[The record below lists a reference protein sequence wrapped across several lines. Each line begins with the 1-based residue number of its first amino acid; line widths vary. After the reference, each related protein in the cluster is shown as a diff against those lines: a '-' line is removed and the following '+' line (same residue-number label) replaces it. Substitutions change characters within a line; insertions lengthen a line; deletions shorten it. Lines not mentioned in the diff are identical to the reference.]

1 VALVTDHRQRDPRR
15 MSTPAEPLHQPAP
28 HAPGDVRPATRRK
41 PSVLE
46 SPATTAVDGD
56 AEIRAMD
63 DDALLAGIARLRRE
77 RRALILAHNYQIPAI
92 QDLADFV
99 GDSLELSLRA
109 AESDTPLIVF
119 CGVHFMAE
127 TAAILS
133 PRALVLLPDPLAGC
147 SLAAAVTAAEV
158 RAWRAEHP
166 GGVVVSYVNTDA
178 TVKAE
183 SDYCCTSANA
193 VDIVRSIPAEVE
205 VLFLPDMFLGLY
217 IEHAAGRHLHLW
229 LGECHVHAGIR
240 AEDVQRQL
248 DAHPDAHLL
257 LHPECGCI
265 STCLWALST
274 GDLPADR
281 THVLGTG
288 GMVRHARAC
297 DAGIDVIGTEVG
309 LLHRLHKEAPG
320 HTFLPLRDDAV
331 CEYMKAI
338 TLPKLYRA
346 LRDDVYEVRVDAEVA
361 GRARTAIDRM
371 LAVAAH

>member
-1 VALVTDHRQRDPRR
+1 
-15 MSTPAEPLHQPAP
+15 MSADVERTSAEVDSLHQPAA
-28 HAPGDVRPATRRK
+28 HASGDVRPATRRK
-41 PSVLE
+41 PSVLD
-46 SPATTAVDGD
+46 SPATVAVEAD

-63 DDALLAGIARLRRE
+63 DMALLAGIARLRRG
-77 RRALILAHNYQIPAI
+77 RDALILAHNYQIPAI

-99 GDSLELSLRA
+99 GDSLELSQRA
-109 AESDTPLIVF
+109 ARSDASLIVF

-133 PRALVLLPDPLAGC
+133 PGARVLLPDPLAGC
-147 SLAAAVTAAEV
+147 SLAAAVTADEV

-166 GGVVVSYVNTDA
+166 DGVVVSYINTDA
-178 TVKAE
+178 AVKAE

-193 VDIVRSIPAEVE
+193 VDIVRSIPAERE

-217 IEHAAGRHLHLW
+217 VEHAAGRHLDLW

-240 AEDVQRQL
+240 AEDVRQQL

-257 LHPECGCI
+257 LHPECGCV

-274 GDLPADR
+274 GELPADR
-281 THVLGTG
+281 TYVLGTG

-297 DAGIDVIGTEVG
+297 DSAIDVIGTEVG
-309 LLHRLHKEAPG
+309 LVHRLRKEAPG
-320 HTFLPLRDDAV
+320 HTFLPLREDAI

-338 TLPKLYRA
+338 TVPKLYRA
-346 LRDDVYEVRVDAEVA
+346 LRDDVYEVRVEPKVA
-361 GRARTAIDRM
+361 ARAGAAIDRM
-371 LAVAAH
+371 LAVGAR